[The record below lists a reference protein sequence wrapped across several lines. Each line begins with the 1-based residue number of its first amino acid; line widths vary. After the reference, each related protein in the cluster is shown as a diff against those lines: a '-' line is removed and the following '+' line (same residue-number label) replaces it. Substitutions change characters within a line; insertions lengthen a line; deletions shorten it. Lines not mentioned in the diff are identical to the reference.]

1 MSKRSSTRRASGAK
15 RHVSELIDG
24 DKEVGGGLGG
34 SKTRSKRTPGKATNT
49 SSTVSTTEEPGPW
62 YAIFTKNDEQ
72 YNRYMEEEWGTEKR
86 GDVPL
91 FEKLSLEG
99 AQSGLS
105 WLTILRKRV
114 AYRRVFHG
122 FDIQKVS
129 AMTERDVQA
138 ILDETSDDSTQ
149 IVVRHRGKI
158 ESVINNAKCILKM
171 RDEQQ
176 DDEASH
182 GVFDKFL
189 WSFVDDAPILNA
201 WDGNLG
207 TAPSKTDESV
217 AMSKAL
223 KKLGFKF
230 VGPTTCYALM
240 QSVGMVIDYP
250 VGSSEW
256 DAALQ
261 RLKDRPGG
269 FQDRTGK

>member
-1 MSKRSSTRRASGAK
+1 MSDSVVDANGGGGGGAK
-15 RHVSELIDG
+15 SR
-24 DKEVGGGLGG
+24 
-34 SKTRSKRTPGKATNT
+34 TKRTSRQAPNT
-49 SSTVSTTEEPGPW
+49 TRTAPKKEKHDPW
-62 YAIFTKNDEQ
+62 YAVFTKNDEQ
-72 YNRYMEEEWGTEKR
+72 YNRYMAEEWGTEKR

-105 WLTILRKRV
+105 WLTILRKRE

-122 FDIQKVS
+122 FDVQKV
-129 AMTERDVQA
+129 ADMTERDVQA

-158 ESVINNAKCILKM
+158 ESVVNNARCILKM
-171 RDEQQ
+171 RQESQ
-176 DDEASH
+176 DDAS
-182 GVFDKFL
+182 GDVFDRFL
-189 WSFVDDAPILNA
+189 WSFVNDAPILNA

-240 QSVGMVIDYP
+240 QSVGMVIDHP

-256 DAALQ
+256 SATLK

-269 FQDRTGK
+269 FQDRTGR

>member
-1 MSKRSSTRRASGAK
+1 MSKRSSARLSSRSK
-15 RHVSELIDG
+15 RLSSDSVDG
-24 DKEVGGGLGG
+24 GNEVGGGAK
-34 SKTRSKRTPGKATNT
+34 SKSKRTSRKPTNT
-49 SSTVSTTEEPGPW
+49 TNTASNTEDQRPW
-62 YAIFTKNDEQ
+62 YTVFTKNDEQ
-72 YNRYMEEEWGTEKR
+72 YNRYMAEEWGTEKR

-105 WLTILRKRV
+105 WLTVLRKRE

-122 FDIQKVS
+122 FDVDKVA
-129 AMTERDVQA
+129 AMTEKDVQA
-138 ILDETSDDSTQ
+138 ILEKTSDDSTQ

-171 RDEQQ
+171 REEQH
-176 DDEASH
+176 DEASAD
-182 GVFDKFL
+182 GVFDNFL
-189 WSFVDDAPILNA
+189 WSFVNDAPILNA
-201 WDGNLG
+201 WDGNRG
-207 TAPSKTDESV
+207 TAPSKTDESI

-240 QSVGMVIDYP
+240 QSVGMVIDFQM
-250 VGSSEW
+250 GTSERT
-256 DAALQ
+256 AALE

-269 FQDRTGK
+269 FQDRTGR

>member
-1 MSKRSSTRRASGAK
+1 
-15 RHVSELIDG
+15 VSESIDG
-24 DKEVGGGLGG
+24 DNEVGGGLGG

-49 SSTVSTTEEPGPW
+49 SSSVSKREEPGPW
-62 YAIFTKNDEQ
+62 YTIFTKNDEQ

-105 WLTILRKRV
+105 WLTILRKRE

-122 FDIQKVS
+122 FDIQKVA
-129 AMTERDVQA
+129 AMTGRDVQA
-138 ILDETSDDSTQ
+138 ILDETSDDSTH

-171 RDEQQ
+171 REEQQ
-176 DDEASH
+176 DDEASY

-250 VGSSEW
+250 AGSSEW
-256 DAALQ
+256 NAAHK